1 MAEVNFW
8 TAHYSALLIY
18 VDLGTKKFSYQDDL
32 CPSVLINNPFR
43 KY

>member
-18 VDLGTKKFSYQDDL
+18 VDLGVPKSFHIKMTFAQVS
-32 CPSVLINNPFR
+32 
-43 KY
+43 